1 MEIRNIYGEIIF
13 SDKSETI
20 RETLENAVKKGVN
33 LKNAYLENAYLK
45 NANLEN
51 ANLKYANLKYANLA
65 GANLENANLE
75 NANLENAIKTP
86 IFCKWQHG
94 ITNGM
99 IHIGCKKRSIE
110 DWKIFLNSNEK
121 IQTNRD
127 TQEFKQIK
135 AVINAYIAYLE
146 VLNS

>member
-1 MEIRNIYGEIIF
+1 MEIKNIYSEIIF
-13 SDKSETI
+13 SDESETI

-33 LKNAYLENAYLK
+33 LKNA
-45 NANLEN
+45 NLEN
-51 ANLKYANLKYANLA
+51 ANLKYAYLK
-65 GANLENANLE
+65 NANLE
-75 NANLENAIKTP
+75 GAIKIP
-86 IFCKWQHG
+86 IFCKWPHG

-99 IHIGCKKRSIE
+99 IHVGCEKRSIE

-121 IQTNRD
+121 IETNRD